1 MPKKQNTRRKDG
13 LIAVQVYLGMDE
25 NKKRKYKTV
34 YGKTQKE
41 ANAKAEQIKLSL
53 RKGIDV
59 SAGKDTFKE
68 WGDRLLNIKANEV
81 STAWKNSIN
90 SCYKKLEPI
99 YDTPI
104 AKIKLIDL
112 QNLLYE
118 LSTKKLSRKTL
129 LEIKNLIFQI
139 FKLAVDNR
147 IIEYNPASSLKLP
160 AAKESNK
167 RTAISEEQRMWIEE
181 TPHRAQTAAM
191 IMLYSGLRRGELI
204 PLMWSDIDFNKN
216 TINVNK
222 SVEMI
227 NGKSEVK
234 NTTKTKSGI
243 RCVNIPKKLV
253 DYLKEI
259 PKNNLLV
266 CPSAKGTLMSDS
278 AWKRMWESYMI
289 DLNLK
294 YGKFND
300 FIGNSP
306 VSKFNPN
313 GVPMVIETFTAH
325 NLRHTFATMLYFA
338 GVDILTAKEQLGH
351 SDIKTTLSIY
361 THLDNQFKE
370 KSMNKLDEYLSSN
383 KIKDICG

>member
-34 YGKTQKE
+34 YGSTQKE

-59 SAGKDTFKE
+59 SSEKDTFKE
-68 WGDRLLNIKANEV
+68 WGDRLLAIKSNEV

-99 YDTPI
+99 YDVPI
-104 AKIKLIDL
+104 GKLKLIDL
-112 QNLLYE
+112 QNLLYG
-118 LSTKKLSRKTL
+118 LSSKNLSRKTL
-129 LEIKNLIFQI
+129 SEIKNLIFQI
-139 FKLAVDNR
+139 FKLAEDNR
-147 IIEYNPASSLKLP
+147 VIEYNPASSLKVP
-160 AAKESNK
+160 AAKESNN
-167 RTAISEEQRMWIEE
+167 RTAISEEQRIWIEE
-181 TPHRAQTAAM
+181 TPHRAQTPAM
-191 IMLYSGLRRGELI
+191 IMLYAGLRRGEVI
-204 PLMWSDIDFNKN
+204 PLMWNDIDFDKK
-216 TINVNK
+216 TININK

-227 NGKSEVK
+227 DGKAVVK

-243 RCVNIPKKLV
+243 RCVNIPQKLV
-253 DYLKEI
+253 DYLKSV
-259 PKNNLLV
+259 PKSNLLV
-266 CPSAKGTLMSDS
+266 CPSSKGTLMSDS
-278 AWKRMWESYMI
+278 SWKRMWESYMV

-294 YGKFND
+294 YGNFDNY
-300 FIGNSP
+300 IGNTP
-306 VSKFNPN
+306 TSKFNPN
-313 GVPMVIETFTAH
+313 GVPIVIKTFTAH

-361 THLDNQFKE
+361 THLDNQFKR
-370 KSMNKLDEYLSSN
+370 KSMNKLDEYLSSDKN
-383 KIKDICG
+383 KNICG

>member
-34 YGKTQKE
+34 YGSTQKE

-59 SAGKDTFKE
+59 SSEKDTFKE
-68 WGDRLLNIKANEV
+68 WGDRLLAIKSNEV

-99 YDTPI
+99 YDVPI
-104 AKIKLIDL
+104 GKLKLIDL
-112 QNLLYE
+112 QNLLYG
-118 LSTKKLSRKTL
+118 LSSKNLSRKTL
-129 LEIKNLIFQI
+129 SEIKNLIFQI
-139 FKLAVDNR
+139 FKLAEDNR
-147 IIEYNPASSLKLP
+147 VIEYNPASSLKVP
-160 AAKESNK
+160 AAKESHN
-167 RTAISEEQRMWIEE
+167 RTAISEEQRIWIEE
-181 TPHRAQTAAM
+181 TPHRAQTPAM
-191 IMLYSGLRRGELI
+191 IMLYAGLRRGEVI
-204 PLMWSDIDFNKN
+204 PLMWNDIDFDKK
-216 TINVNK
+216 TININK

-227 NGKSEVK
+227 DGKAVVK

-243 RCVNIPKKLV
+243 RCVNIPQKLV
-253 DYLKEI
+253 DYLKSV
-259 PKNNLLV
+259 PKSNLLV
-266 CPSAKGTLMSDS
+266 CPSSKGTLMSDS
-278 AWKRMWESYMI
+278 SWKRMWESYMV

-294 YGKFND
+294 YGNFDNY
-300 FIGNSP
+300 IGNAP
-306 VSKFNPN
+306 TSKFNPN
-313 GVPMVIETFTAH
+313 GVPIVIKTFTAH

-361 THLDNQFKE
+361 THLDNQFKR
-370 KSMNKLDEYLSSN
+370 KSMNKLDEYLSSDKN
-383 KIKDICG
+383 KNICG